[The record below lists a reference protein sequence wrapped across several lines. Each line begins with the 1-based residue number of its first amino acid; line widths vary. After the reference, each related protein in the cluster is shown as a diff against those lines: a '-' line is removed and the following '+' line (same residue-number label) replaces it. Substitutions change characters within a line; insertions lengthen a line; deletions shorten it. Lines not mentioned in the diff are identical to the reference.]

1 MPQFDQENLSTLK
14 KRIDEIKQKENSNN
28 KLKKTFIIIFGVIL
42 PFITL
47 VIELITQF
55 CSEAL
60 LNPIPTYKHVFL
72 ISLVPLFNLAFLTK
86 FSDKK
91 DIDNNKL
98 VFYFSGI
105 VLIISFY
112 YSLFFIPF
120 SLIALFAII
129 FFGLGF
135 LPLSPIL
142 SFISSALSIFLMLKK
157 SKKSLSSNILKIF
170 VGAIFGIS
178 TILMVEMRGLITNY
192 GVSLLE
198 KNDHERKIEGLQIL
212 REYGDIE
219 KVKKLHYSYYPDT
232 SDIIMTYLG
241 YPKPYYLDMNKIYY
255 LLTGEQLKN
264 RYFNN
269 EGRFRV
275 VGSNK
280 VGFKQSQ
287 LYLSNSNIDIISK
300 PEKGYFYTEWT
311 LNFKNDAL
319 YNQEARALIKL
330 PKNSVV
336 SKASLWINGEEKQA
350 VFAGKN
356 EVTQAYQ
363 KIVSKSRDPLLV
375 NYAGEDKVL
384 IQCFPVLS
392 KGEMKIRL
400 GITTNLQDKEIYLP
414 KFIASNF
421 ENIENLTHNV
431 MIESKSDL
439 ENSNLFNIS
448 KNNNIYNVSGA
459 LKEDQIQSNIKLIH
473 KKESLDKNLFLDINE
488 KNQVI
493 KSSLKLNKNTTK
505 NLILAIDTSYESM
518 KNFEKL
524 SNSIKNIP
532 NNINLYALL
541 ASDNVIKISG
551 SKEKIV
557 ENLKSY
563 NLKGGF
569 DNTQMLVEA
578 YDYYNKLPKSERV
591 FTKILWI
598 HSAQPDFFM
607 LDSFNFE
614 QKRRK
619 FDKPVIYEIQIG
631 EGLDSILYD
640 ASSYIDFKTLDEASF
655 DKNISK
661 LISPYF
667 EMKLESLKGNNYKN
681 LEQDIHISKLWAY
694 KSVENLLKEN
704 KYKEALNIAMNYKII
719 TPISGAVVLESKKQY
734 EENGLGEA
742 NNKQNSSNNN
752 VPIIPEPHEWV
763 LIIISI
769 LFIALYIYKSK
780 KESFIKA

>member
-1 MPQFDQENLSTLK
+1 MSQFDQENLSTLK

-28 KLKKTFIIIFGVIL
+28 KLKKNFIFIFGVLL

-47 VIELITQF
+47 VIELTTKF

-129 FFGLGF
+129 FLGLGF

-142 SFISSALSIFLMLKK
+142 SFISSALSIFMMLKK

-170 VGAIFGIS
+170 VGAILGIS

-198 KNDHERKIEGLQIL
+198 KNDHERNIEGLQIL

-241 YPKPYYLDMNKIYY
+241 YPKPYYLDMSKIYY

-287 LYLSNSNIDIISK
+287 LYLSNSNIDVISK

-400 GITTNLQDKEIYLP
+400 GITTSLQDKEIYLP
-414 KFIASNF
+414 RFIASNF

-439 ENSNLFNIS
+439 ENSTLFTIS

-459 LKEDQIQSNIKLIH
+459 LKEEQIQSNIKLIH
-473 KKESLDKNLFLDINE
+473 KKEILDKNLFLDINE

-505 NLILAIDTSYESM
+505 NLILAIDTSYESI
-518 KNFEKL
+518 KNFENL

-551 SKEKIV
+551 GKEKIA
-557 ENLKSY
+557 ESLKSY

-569 DNTQMLVEA
+569 DNTPMLVEA
-578 YDYYNKLPKSERV
+578 YDYYNKLPKSERD

-598 HSAQPDFFM
+598 HSAQPDFFT

-640 ASSYIDFKTLDEASF
+640 ASSYIDFKTLDEDSL

-661 LISPYF
+661 LIYPYF
-667 EMKLESLKGNNYKN
+667 ELKLENIKGNNYKN

-742 NNKQNSSNNN
+742 HNKQSSSNNN
-752 VPIIPEPHEWV
+752 VPIIPEPHEWI

-769 LFIALYIYKSK
+769 LFISFYFYKNK
-780 KESFIKA
+780 KELFIKA